1 MAEQT
6 QTTEIASKSSTNT
19 GGGLISNIGDTLEK
33 IKRFSNEPAVQRS
46 IPVMITLFVI
56 FIGMVFFISFRE
68 PSRTTL
74 FSSLPEH
81 EKSRVIDVLRSNGI
95 DVSIDSTTGEVLVPS
110 PEYYEAKMKL
120 AAEGLPSSVPQGY
133 DLLEKIPMGTSRS
146 VEFMKMK
153 QTQEIELARSINEI
167 SYVLGARVHLAIPER
182 SVFVRDAGS
191 PTASVFVKL
200 ADGRVLNREQVR
212 AIVHIVSSS
221 IPNMSSD
228 NVTVVD
234 QYGKLLSKPEDD
246 PNIALTEKQLNHRIK
261 IESLYRERILSL
273 VTPMVGAGN
282 LTAQVNVEMDFANT
296 QVTEETFDPESIST
310 RSEQNSADESTD
322 RPARGVPGAVANQ
335 APLAAD
341 LQIDTPTEASEQEF
355 KQRSTSNV
363 KNYEVSKKLSTTIGQ
378 IGKIRKVKTAV
389 LVKNKIIQTP
399 EGTVTEPLSDEEK
412 EKISSLVKEAV
423 GFNGDRGDSIVV
435 TSGEFIEELQV
446 IVTKWYE
453 QAWFQNIAGQ
463 ISTVLILAIIT
474 FGALKPLLNRILVPS
489 AGVAGAGGPGGA
501 ISEADLEAEEEGEVE
516 VQEGESLEDIK
527 AKLKPKKAAISAEML
542 DTANTYDDKVAVIR
556 MIVGDEAGKVS
567 NVFRQ
572 LMKKD
577 AL

>member
-6 QTTEIASKSSTNT
+6 QTTTELTSAQVGST
-19 GGGLISNIGDTLEK
+19 GLLSTIGNSLEK
-33 IKRFSNEPAVQRS
+33 FKKFSNEPAVQRS
-46 IPVMITLFVI
+46 VPVMIGLFVI
-56 FIGMVFFISFRE
+56 FLGLIFFITFRE
-68 PSRTTL
+68 PSRTAL

-81 EKSRVIDVLRSNGI
+81 EKSRVMDVLRTNGI
-95 DVSIDSTTGEVLVPS
+95 DVSIDRATGEILVPS

-133 DLLEKIPMGTSRS
+133 DILEKIPMGTSRS

-167 SYVLGARVHLAIPER
+167 SYILGARVHLAIPEK
-182 SVFVRDAGS
+182 SVFVRES
-191 PTASVFVKL
+191 SPPTASVFVKL
-200 ADGRVLNREQVR
+200 ADGRVLSREQIR
-212 AIVHIVSSS
+212 SIVHIVSSS
-221 IPNMSSD
+221 VPNMSSD

-234 QYGKLLSKPEDD
+234 QYGGLLSKPEDD
-246 PNIALTEKQLNHRIK
+246 PNVALTEKQLAHRIK

-273 VTPMVGAGN
+273 VSPIVGAGN
-282 LTAQVNVEMDFANT
+282 LTAQVNVEMDYTNT
-296 QVTEETFDPESIST
+296 QTTEETFDPESIST
-310 RSEQNSADESTD
+310 RSEQNSSDESTD
-322 RPARGVPGAVANQ
+322 RPARGIPGAVANQ

-341 LQIDTPTEASEQEF
+341 LAVEQPAADEPQEF
-355 KQRSTSNV
+355 KQRSSSNV

-389 LVKNKIIQTP
+389 LVKNKMVETA
-399 EGTVTEPLSDEEK
+399 EGLSSEPLGEEDK

-435 TSGEFIEELQV
+435 TSGDFIEEMDV
-446 IVTKWYE
+446 ITTKWYE
-453 QAWFQNIAGQ
+453 ESWFQNLVGQ
-463 ISTVLILAIIT
+463 FSTVLILAIVT
-474 FGALKPLLNRILVPS
+474 FGALKPLLNRILVPT
-489 AGVAGAGGPGGA
+489 AGVSGAPGM
-501 ISEADLEAEEEGEVE
+501 SESDLEAEEAEDEVQ

-527 AKLKPKKAAISAEML
+527 AKLKPKKQTISAEML
-542 DTANTYDDKVAVIR
+542 DTANSYDDKVAVIR

-577 AL
+577 IT

>member
-1 MAEQT
+1 MAEQV
-6 QTTEIASKSSTNT
+6 QTSEIANAQLANKGIVSS
-19 GGGLISNIGDTLEK
+19 IGNSLEK
-33 IKRFSNEPAVQRS
+33 LRKFSNEPAVQRS

-56 FIGMVFFISFRE
+56 FIGMILFLSFKE

-95 DVSIDSTTGEVLVPS
+95 DVSIDSTTGEILVPS

-120 AAEGLPSSVPQGY
+120 AAEGLPSSIPQGY
-133 DLLEKIPMGTSRS
+133 DILEKIPMGTSRS

-167 SYVLGARVHLAIPER
+167 SYILGARVHLAIPER
-182 SVFVRDAGS
+182 SVFVRNSAS

-212 AIVHIVSSS
+212 SIVHIVSSS

-234 QYGKLLSKPEDD
+234 QYGKLLSKPEND

-273 VTPMVGAGN
+273 VSPIVGAGN
-282 LTAQVNVEMDFANT
+282 ITAEVNVEMDFTNT
-296 QVTEETFDPESIST
+296 QTTEETFDPESIAP
-310 RSEQNSADESTD
+310 RSEQNSLDESTD
-322 RPARGVPGAVANQ
+322 RPARGIPGAVANQ

-341 LQIDTPTEASEQEF
+341 LQIDTPVEGEPAEF
-355 KQRSTSNV
+355 KQRSSSNV
-363 KNYEVSKKLSTTIGQ
+363 KNYEVSKKLSTTVGQ
-378 IGKIRKVKTAV
+378 IGKIRRVKTAV
-389 LVKNKIIQTP
+389 LVKNKAVESP
-399 EGTVTEPLSDEEK
+399 EGIVSEPISEEDK

-435 TSGEFIEELQV
+435 TSGDFIEEMDL
-446 IVTKWYE
+446 ISTKWYE
-453 QAWFQNIAGQ
+453 ESWFQNLIGQ

-489 AGVAGAGGPGGA
+489 AGVGASGAGM
-501 ISEADLEAEEEGEVE
+501 SEADLEPEEAE
-516 VQEGESLEDIK
+516 SIEDIK
-527 AKLKPKKAAISAEML
+527 AKLKPKKTAISAEML

-577 AL
+577 A

>member
-6 QTTEIASKSSTNT
+6 QNTSEIVTTKVST
-19 GGGLISNIGDTLEK
+19 GGIIGTIGNSLDK
-33 IKRFSNEPAVQRS
+33 FKRFSNEPAVQRS
-46 IPVMITLFVI
+46 IPVMIGLFVI
-56 FIGMVFFISFRE
+56 FIGLIFFMTFRE
-68 PSRTTL
+68 PARTTL

-81 EKSRVIDVLRSNGI
+81 EKSRVVDVLRSNGI
-95 DVSIDSTTGEVLVPS
+95 DVSIDKTTGEVLVPS

-167 SYVLGARVHLAIPER
+167 SYIMGARVHLAIPEK
-182 SVFVRDAGS
+182 SVFVRETAP

-200 ADGRVLNREQVR
+200 ADGRALSKEQIR
-212 AIVHIVSSS
+212 SIVHIVSSS

-234 QYGKLLSKPEDD
+234 QYGGLLSKPEND
-246 PNIALTEKQLNHRIK
+246 PNIALTEKQLSHRIK

-273 VTPMVGAGN
+273 VSPIVGAGN
-282 LTAQVNVEMDFANT
+282 LTAQVNVEMDYTNT
-296 QVTEETFDPESIST
+296 QTTEETFDPESIST
-310 RSEQNSADESTD
+310 RSEQNSLDESSD
-322 RPARGVPGAVANQ
+322 KPARGIPGAVANQ

-341 LQIDTPTEASEQEF
+341 LAVEQPQADEQQEF
-355 KQRSTSNV
+355 KQRSSSNV

-389 LVKNKIIQTP
+389 LVKNKIITTP
-399 EGTVTEPLSDEEK
+399 EGTVSEPISDEDK

-435 TSGEFIEELQV
+435 TSGDFIEEIDVLS
-446 IVTKWYE
+446 IKWYE
-453 QAWFQNIAGQ
+453 SAWFQNLVGQ
-463 ISTVLILAIIT
+463 LSTVLILAIIT
-474 FGALKPLLNRILVPS
+474 FGALKPLLNRILVPTS
-489 AGVAGAGGPGGA
+489 GAGAQAGMT
-501 ISEADLEAEEEGEVE
+501 EADLEAEEVDDEVQ

-527 AKLKPKKAAISAEML
+527 AKLKPKKATISAEML
-542 DTANTYDDKVAVIR
+542 DTANSYDDKVAVIR
-556 MIVGDEAGKVS
+556 MIVGDDAGKVS

-577 AL
+577 EV

>member
-6 QTTEIASKSSTNT
+6 QTSELASTNLTNT
-19 GGGLISNIGDTLEK
+19 GIVSTLTNSLEK
-33 IKRFSNEPAVQRS
+33 LKKYSNEPAVQRS

-56 FIGMVFFISFRE
+56 FLGLVFFITFRE
-68 PSRTTL
+68 PPRTTL

-81 EKSRVIDVLRSNGI
+81 EKSRVIDVLRTNGI
-95 DVSIDSTTGEVLVPS
+95 DVSIDSATGEILVPS

-167 SYVLGARVHLAIPER
+167 AHIIGARVHLAIPEK
-182 SVFVRDAGS
+182 SVFVRDSAS
-191 PTASVFVKL
+191 PTASVFIKI
-200 ADGRVLNREQVR
+200 ADGRALNREQVR
-212 AIVHIVSSS
+212 SIVHIVSSS

-234 QYGKLLSKPEDD
+234 QYGALLSKPEDD
-246 PNIALTEKQLNHRIK
+246 PHIALTEKQLSHRIK
-261 IESLYRERILSL
+261 IENLYRERILSL
-273 VTPMVGAGN
+273 VSPIVGPGN
-282 LTAQVNVEMDFANT
+282 LTAQVNVDMDYTNT
-296 QVTEETFDPESIST
+296 QTTEETFDPESIST
-310 RSEQNSADESTD
+310 RSEQNSQDESTD
-322 RPARGVPGAVANQ
+322 RPARGIPGAVANQ

-341 LQIDTPTEASEQEF
+341 LQADTPETGEPQEF
-355 KQRSTSNV
+355 KQRSSSNV
-363 KNYEVSKKLSTTIGQ
+363 KNYEVSKKLSTIIGQ
-378 IGKIRKVKTAV
+378 IGKIKKVKTAV
-389 LVKNKIIQTP
+389 LVKNKIVETP
-399 EGTVTEPLSDEEK
+399 EGTITEPLSDEDK

-423 GFNGDRGDSIVV
+423 GFNGDRGDTIVV
-435 TSGEFIEELQV
+435 TSGDFIEELN
-446 IVTKWYE
+446 IISTKWYE
-453 QAWFQNIAGQ
+453 ESWFQNIVGQ
-463 ISTVLILAIIT
+463 MSTVLILAIVT
-474 FGALKPLLNRILVPS
+474 FGALKPLLNRILVPTGGIS
-489 AGVAGAGGPGGA
+489 GAPGM
-501 ISEADLEAEEEGEVE
+501 SESDLDAEAEESEVE

-527 AKLKPKKAAISAEML
+527 AKLKPKKTAISAEML

-556 MIVGDEAGKVS
+556 MIVGDESGKVS

-577 AL
+577 AQ

>member
-6 QTTEIASKSSTNT
+6 QTTEIANNQVNAGGILSNVGNT
-19 GGGLISNIGDTLEK
+19 FDK
-33 IKRFSNEPAVQRS
+33 IRRFSNEPAVQRS

-95 DVSIDSTTGEVLVPS
+95 DVSIDSSTGEVLVPS

-182 SVFVRDAGS
+182 SVFVRETAS

-246 PNIALTEKQLNHRIK
+246 PNIALTEKQLNHKIK

-273 VTPMVGAGN
+273 VSPMVGAGN
-282 LTAQVNVEMDFANT
+282 LTAQVNVEMDFSNT

-310 RSEQNSADESTD
+310 RSEQNSSDESTD
-322 RPARGVPGAVANQ
+322 KPARGIPGAVANQ

-341 LQIDTPTEASEQEF
+341 LQIDTPAEGDEAEF

-363 KNYEVSKKLSTTIGQ
+363 RNYEVSKKLSTTIGQ

-389 LVKNKIIQTP
+389 LVKNKFVQTP
-399 EGTVTEPLSDEEK
+399 EGTTVTEPLNDEEK
-412 EKISSLVKEAV
+412 EKITSLVKEAV
-423 GFNGDRGDSIVV
+423 GFNVDRGDSIVV
-435 TSGEFIEELQV
+435 TSSEFIEELEV
-446 IVTKWYE
+446 IVTNWYE
-453 QAWFQNIAGQ
+453 QAWFQNLAGQ

-489 AGVAGAGGPGGA
+489 AGGVGGAAGPGGV
-501 ISEADLEAEEEGEVE
+501 SEADLEAEEEGEVE

>member
-6 QTTEIASKSSTNT
+6 TTTEITNNQINT
-19 GGGLISNIGDTLEK
+19 GGLLQNIGSTWEK
-33 IKRFSNEPAVQRS
+33 VRKFSNEPAVQRS

-56 FIGMVFFISFRE
+56 FIGLVFFISFRE

-81 EKSRVIDVLRSNGI
+81 EKSRVVDVLRANGI

-167 SYVLGARVHLAIPER
+167 SYVIGARVHLALPER
-182 SVFVRDAGS
+182 SVFVRNSAS

-200 ADGRVLNREQVR
+200 SDGRVLNREQVR

-234 QYGKLLSKPEDD
+234 QYGALLSKPVDD
-246 PNIALTEKQLNHRIK
+246 PNVAMTEKQLSHRIK
-261 IESLYRERILSL
+261 IESLYRERIISL
-273 VTPMVGAGN
+273 VSPMVGAGN
-282 LTAQVNVEMDFANT
+282 LTAQVNVEMDFSNT
-296 QVTEETFDPESIST
+296 QVTEETFDPETIST
-310 RSEQNSADESTD
+310 RSEQNSQDESTD
-322 RPARGVPGAVANQ
+322 RPARGIPGAVANQ
-335 APLAAD
+335 APLAAE
-341 LQIDTPTEASEQEF
+341 LATETPTEGDPAEF
-355 KQRSTSNV
+355 KQRSSSNV

-389 LVKNKIIQTP
+389 LVKNKIVKTP

-423 GFNGDRGDSIVV
+423 GFNSDRGDSIVV
-435 TSGEFIEELQV
+435 TSGEFVEEIEV
-446 IVTKWYE
+446 IETNWYE
-453 QAWFQNIAGQ
+453 TSWFQNIVGQ
-463 ISTVLILAIIT
+463 ITTVFILAIIT

-489 AGVAGAGGPGGA
+489 AGVGGVAAAGGV
-501 ISEADLEAEEEGEVE
+501 SEADLEAEEEGEVE
-516 VQEGESLEDIK
+516 VAEGESLEDIK
-527 AKLKPKKAAISAEML
+527 AKLKPKKTAISAEML

>member
-6 QTTEIASKSSTNT
+6 TTTEITNNQLNT
-19 GGGLISNIGDTLEK
+19 GGLLQNIGNTWEK
-33 IKRFSNEPAVQRS
+33 VRKFSNEPAVQRS

-56 FIGMVFFISFRE
+56 FLGLVFFISFRE

-81 EKSRVIDVLRSNGI
+81 EKSRVIDVLRANGI

-167 SYVLGARVHLAIPER
+167 SYVLGARVHLALPER
-182 SVFVRDAGS
+182 SVFVRNSAS

-200 ADGRVLNREQVR
+200 SDGRVLNREQVR

-234 QYGKLLSKPEDD
+234 QYGALLSKPEDD
-246 PNIALTEKQLNHRIK
+246 PNVAMTEKQLSHRIK
-261 IESLYRERILSL
+261 IESLYRERIISL
-273 VTPMVGAGN
+273 VSPMVGAGN
-282 LTAQVNVEMDFANT
+282 LTAQVNVEMDFSNT
-296 QVTEETFDPESIST
+296 QVTEETFDPETISK
-310 RSEQNSADESTD
+310 RSEQNSQDESTD
-322 RPARGVPGAVANQ
+322 RPARGIPGAVANQ
-335 APLAAD
+335 APLAAE
-341 LQIDTPTEASEQEF
+341 LATETPTEGDPAEF
-355 KQRSTSNV
+355 KQRSSSNV
-363 KNYEVSKKLSTTIGQ
+363 ANYEVSKKLSTTIGQ

-389 LVKNKIIQTP
+389 LVKNKIVKTP
-399 EGTVTEPLSDEEK
+399 EGTVTEPISDEEK

-435 TSGEFIEELQV
+435 TSGEFVEEIEV
-446 IVTKWYE
+446 IKTNWYE
-453 QAWFQNIAGQ
+453 TSWFQNIVGQ
-463 ISTVLILAIIT
+463 ITTVFILAIIT

-489 AGVAGAGGPGGA
+489 AGVGGVAAAGGV
-501 ISEADLEAEEEGEVE
+501 SEADLEAEEEGEVE

-527 AKLKPKKAAISAEML
+527 AKLKPKKTAISAEML

>member
-6 QTTEIASKSSTNT
+6 QNTSEIATTKIST
-19 GGGLISNIGDTLEK
+19 GGLIGTINNSLEK
-33 IKRFSNEPAVQRS
+33 FKRFSNEPAVQRS
-46 IPVMITLFVI
+46 IPVMIGLFVI
-56 FIGMVFFISFRE
+56 FIGLIFFMTFRE
-68 PSRTTL
+68 PARTTL

-81 EKSRVIDVLRSNGI
+81 EKSRVVDVLRSNGI
-95 DVSIDSTTGEVLVPS
+95 DVSIDRTTGEVLVPS
-110 PEYYEAKMKL
+110 QEYYEAKMKL

-167 SYVLGARVHLAIPER
+167 SYIIGARVHLAIPEK
-182 SVFVRDAGS
+182 SVFVRETS
-191 PTASVFVKL
+191 PPTASVFVKL
-200 ADGRVLNREQVR
+200 AEGRVLSKEQIR
-212 AIVHIVSSS
+212 SIVHIVSSS

-234 QYGKLLSKPEDD
+234 QYGGLLSKPEDD
-246 PNIALTEKQLNHRIK
+246 PNIALTEKQLSHRIK

-273 VTPMVGAGN
+273 VSPIVGAGN
-282 LTAQVNVEMDFANT
+282 LTAQVNVEMDYTNT
-296 QVTEETFDPESIST
+296 QTTEETFDPESIST
-310 RSEQNSADESTD
+310 RSEQNSLDESSD
-322 RPARGVPGAVANQ
+322 RPARGIPGAVANQ

-341 LQIDTPTEASEQEF
+341 LAVEEPVSEEQQEF
-355 KQRSTSNV
+355 KQRSSSNV

-378 IGKIRKVKTAV
+378 VGKIRKVKTAV
-389 LVKNKIIQTP
+389 LVKNKIVATP
-399 EGTVTEPLSDEEK
+399 EGSVSEPISDEDK

-435 TSGEFIEELQV
+435 TSGDFIEEIDVLS
-446 IVTKWYE
+446 INWYE
-453 QAWFQNIAGQ
+453 SAWFQNLVGQ
-463 ISTVLILAIIT
+463 LSTVLILAIIT
-474 FGALKPLLNRILVPS
+474 FGALKPLLNRILVPTS
-489 AGVAGAGGPGGA
+489 GTGAQAGMT
-501 ISEADLEAEEEGEVE
+501 EADLEADETDEEVQ

-527 AKLKPKKAAISAEML
+527 AKLKPKKATISAEML
-542 DTANTYDDKVAVIR
+542 DTANSYDDKVAVIR

-577 AL
+577 EI